1 MRQIIKV
8 FEHSKLTIDDY
19 QGVSFNEHH
28 LELLSRQFPNN
39 DSKFFTLL
47 RNGVR
52 FKEYVGVIQVG
63 NLTIEILP
71 KADKVEFR
79 NKGLEEIEAEK
90 EKWQRILI
98 DMLRQSGYLKL
109 ESISES
115 NLKLRA
121 NSILELYIELFLK
134 ETGALL
140 RRGLIKKYIPKEE
153 NLNALKGKL
162 SFNKHITKNIVH
174 KEKFYVEHQ
183 PYQKDHLLNQ
193 ILFKAL
199 KLIPEITNFSPL
211 RDQAFRLL
219 LDFPELQNIKVEESI
234 FNKITFNRKSLSY
247 KKAIEIARLLLLNLH
262 PDFSNGKNHVLAIL
276 FDMNL
281 LFEKYVL
288 NQLKRAEEAKNWE
301 VKGQVS
307 TKFWESKTLRPDIVL
322 SRKDQGASLNIV
334 LDTKWKVMDK
344 VNPSDADLRQ
354 MYAYNHY
361 FDCSRSYLVYPKV
374 HDINSLPGSYAPIRD
389 FRDHGCGIIFVD
401 VVDGD
406 GRLKRNLGEE
416 VFEMINSL
424 ST

>member
-19 QGVSFNEHH
+19 QGVSFKEHH
-28 LELLSRQFPNN
+28 LELLSRKFPNN

-71 KADKVEFR
+71 KADIQSVDSQKA
-79 NKGLEEIEAEK
+79 EAEK
-90 EKWQRILI
+90 EKWQRFLI
-98 DMLRQSGYLKL
+98 DMLRQSGHLKL

-121 NSILELYIELFLK
+121 NSILELYVELFLK
-134 ETGALL
+134 ETEALL
-140 RRGLIKKYIPKEE
+140 HQGLIKKYIPKEE

-162 SFNKHITKNIVH
+162 SFNKHITRNIVH

-193 ILFKAL
+193 ILLKAL
-199 KLIPEITNFSPL
+199 KLIPEITNLSPL
-211 RDQAFRLL
+211 SDQAFRLL
-219 LDFPELQNIKVEESI
+219 LDFPELKNIKVEEST
-234 FNKITFNRKSLSY
+234 FDKITFNRKSLPY

-262 PDFSNGKNHVLAIL
+262 PDFSNGKNHVLAIF

-288 NQLKRAEEAKNWE
+288 NQLRRAEEAKNWE

-307 TKFWESKTLRPDIVL
+307 KKFWETKSLRPDIVL
-322 SRKDQGASLNIV
+322 SRKDQEESGNIV
-334 LDTKWKVMDK
+334 LDTKWKVMQDS
-344 VNPSDADLRQ
+344 NPSDADLKQ

-361 FDCSRSYLVYPKV
+361 FNCSRSYLVYPKV
-374 HDINSLPGSYAPIRD
+374 HDINSSPGSYAPIKD
-389 FRDHGCGIIFVD
+389 FREHGCGIVFVE
-401 VVDGD
+401 VVGSDN
-406 GRLKRNLGEE
+406 RLNRNLGEE
-416 VFEMINSL
+416 VFKMIK
-424 ST
+424 